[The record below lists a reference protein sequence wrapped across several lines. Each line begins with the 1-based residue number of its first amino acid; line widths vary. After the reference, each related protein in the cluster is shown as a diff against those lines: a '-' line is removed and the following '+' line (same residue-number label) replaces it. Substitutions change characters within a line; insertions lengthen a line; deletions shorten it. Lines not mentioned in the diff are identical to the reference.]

1 MKISPIVLCIMDGYG
16 LRKETVGNG
25 VALAQKPNIDFLW
38 NRYPHTTLS
47 GSGMDV
53 GLPEGQMGNSEV
65 GHMNLGAGRVVYQ
78 SLTLINKK
86 IADGEFYSHDTFVKA
101 IEHVKKNNSTL
112 HVMGLLSDGG
122 VHSHINHLVALVDT
136 AARHGVQKLV
146 FHCFMDGRDVN
157 PQNGP
162 IYLQALQDAFENF
175 GVGAIAT
182 ISGRF
187 YAMDRDKN
195 FDRTEKALR
204 AIAIGEG
211 NTFSDPI
218 QYVMNQYQVLPTTG
232 RDASDEFI
240 IPGVNTKVDG
250 ILRDHDAV
258 IHANF
263 RPDRAIQ
270 LATVITQPAFYQVP
284 AKKGDGSLLHAPYS
298 SPFTFN
304 DVLFV
309 GMMKYAESVK
319 GLIAYA
325 LPPMTNLLGEV
336 LADRGYRQLRIAE
349 TEKYAHVTFFFDG
362 TTNYDG
368 KEKPELAHSKR
379 ILVNSP
385 KVATYDLKP
394 EMSAPEVTLN
404 VLSELEH
411 QDVIIL
417 NYANP
422 DMVGHTA
429 NVEAVIKAVETVDD
443 AVGQIHRKVN
453 QLGGAMI
460 IIADHGNAETLIDDE
475 GNPFTAHTTNPVPFI
490 VTTDA
495 VTVNANKAGKLG
507 DIAPTILA
515 LLGEDIPKEM
525 DGDVLVSFIQSA

>member
-1 MKISPIVLCIMDGYG
+1 MSIKPIVLCIMDGYG
-16 LRKETVGNG
+16 LRKETKGNG

-78 SLTLINKK
+78 SLTLINKR
-86 IADGEFYSHDTFVKA
+86 IADGEFYNHDTFLKA
-101 IEHVKKNNSTL
+101 VDHVKKNNSTL

-122 VHSHINHLVALVDT
+122 VHSHITHLVALVEL
-136 AARHGVQKLV
+136 AARHGVKKLV
-146 FHCFMDGRDVN
+146 FHAFMDGRDVN

-162 IYLQALQDAFENF
+162 LYIRTLLDAFETY

-182 ISGRF
+182 IAGRF

-195 FDRTEKALR
+195 FDRTEKALK
-204 AIAIGEG
+204 AIALGEG
-211 NTFSDPI
+211 NSFVDPV
-218 QYVMNQYQVLPTTG
+218 QYVMSQYQTLPASG
-232 RDASDEFI
+232 RDPSDEFI
-240 IPGVNTKVDG
+240 IPGVNSKVDG

-270 LATVITQPAFYQVP
+270 LATVITNPLFYQVP
-284 AKKGDGSLLHAPYS
+284 AKKGDGSLLHAPYT
-298 SPFTFN
+298 SPFEFH

-319 GLIAYA
+319 GIIAYA

-336 LADRGYRQLRIAE
+336 LAERGYRQLRIAE

-368 KEKPELAHSKR
+368 KEQPELPHSKR

-394 EMSAPEVTLN
+394 EMSAPEVTAN
-404 VLSELEH
+404 VLAELDH

-429 NVEAVIKAVETVDD
+429 NVEAVIKSVETVDD
-443 AVGQIHRKVN
+443 AVGQIYRKIHT
-453 QLGGAMI
+453 LGGAMI
-460 IIADHGNAETLIDDE
+460 IIADHGNAEMLIDDD

-490 VTTDA
+490 VTSDD
-495 VTVNANKAGKLG
+495 VTVNPNKMGKLG
-507 DIAPTILA
+507 DIGPTILA
-515 LLGEDIPKEM
+515 MLGEEIPAEM
-525 DGDVLVSFIQSA
+525 DGDVLVQFDK

>member
-1 MKISPIVLCIMDGYG
+1 MSIKPIVLCIMDGYG
-16 LRKETVGNG
+16 LRKETKANG

-78 SLTLINKK
+78 SLTLINKR
-86 IADGEFYSHDTFVKA
+86 IVEGEFYEHETFMKAIKHVKA
-101 IEHVKKNNSTL
+101 HDSTL

-122 VHSHINHLVALVDT
+122 VHSHINHLVALVDM
-136 AARHGVQKLV
+136 AARHQVKKLV

-162 IYLQALQDAFENF
+162 IYIQTLLDAFETH
-175 GVGAIAT
+175 GLGQIAT

-195 FDRTEKALR
+195 FDRTEKAMK

-211 NTFSDPI
+211 NSFSDPV
-218 QYVMNQYQVLPTTG
+218 QYVMSQYQFLPTTG

-240 IPGVNTKVDG
+240 IPGVNLKVDG
-250 ILRDHDAV
+250 ILRDHDAI

-270 LATVITQPAFYQVP
+270 LATVITNPTFYQSPV
-284 AKKGDGSLLHAPYS
+284 KKGDGSLLHAPYT
-298 SPFTFN
+298 SPFEFQ
-304 DVLFV
+304 DVFFV

-336 LADRGYRQLRIAE
+336 LAERGYRQLRIAE

-368 KEKPELAHSKR
+368 KEKPELPHSKR

-394 EMSAPEVTLN
+394 EMSAPEVTAH
-404 VLSELEH
+404 VLEQLDQ

-429 NVEAVIKAVETVDD
+429 NIEAVIKAVETVDD
-443 AVGQIHRKVN
+443 AVGQIYRKITP
-453 QLGGAMI
+453 LGGAMI
-460 IIADHGNAETLIDDE
+460 IIADHGNAETLMDDE

-490 VTTDA
+490 VTSDE
-495 VTVNANKAGKLG
+495 VTVNPNKIGKLG

-515 LLGEDIPKEM
+515 MLGEPIPAEM
-525 DGDVLVSFIQSA
+525 DGDVLVQFDK